1 MSYKT
6 IAEEYLARAAAVQ
19 AERGKHYDKDNK
31 QQERSMQ
38 KIVTMFNTLTGKDLN
53 DTEGWLFMII
63 LKMVRAQAKPG
74 VHHDDTWLDL
84 VSYAALAAEQSSI
97 EFGLAG
103 TCITGLPTG
112 SFSLSSSSDKAPP
125 VSAHPVPTWQIPPE
139 VIDVGIGPSL

>member
-19 AERGKHYDKDNK
+19 AERGKQYDKDNK

-84 VSYAALAAEQSSI
+84 VSYSALAAEQSER
-97 EFGLAG
+97 EFNPRKEAVD
-103 TCITGLPTG
+103 TVP
-112 SFSLSSSSDKAPP
+112 FKAP
-125 VSAHPVPTWQIPPE
+125 SASPVPVRQTAKLVPQSE